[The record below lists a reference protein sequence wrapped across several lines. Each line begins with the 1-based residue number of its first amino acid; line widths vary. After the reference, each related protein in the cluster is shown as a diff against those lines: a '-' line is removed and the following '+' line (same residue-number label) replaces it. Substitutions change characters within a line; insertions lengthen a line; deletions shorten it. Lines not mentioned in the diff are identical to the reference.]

1 MLDNYSVEVPFNSL
15 EILQIL
21 KDRTE
26 DNRKT
31 AVAAMQWHVI
41 TLNISQVKLDS
52 SQALFGAIQEVMS
65 SNDVAD
71 NHVAKVCIDRRL
83 ADDTSLSSAA

>member
-1 MLDNYSVEVPFNSL
+1 MLDNYSVEFPFNSL

-21 KDRTE
+21 KDGTE

-31 AVAAMQWHVI
+31 TVAAMQWYVI
-41 TLNISQVKLDS
+41 TLHISQVKLYS
-52 SQALFGAIQEVMS
+52 SQALFRTVQEVMS

-71 NHVAKVCIDRRL
+71 DQVAKVRIDRHL
-83 ADDTSLSSAA
+83 ADDASLPSAA

>member
-1 MLDNYSVEVPFNSL
+1 
-15 EILQIL
+15 
-21 KDRTE
+21 
-26 DNRKT
+26 
-31 AVAAMQWHVI
+31 MQWYVI

-71 NHVAKVCIDRRL
+71 NHVAKVGIDGHL
-83 ADDTSLSSAA
+83 ADDASLPSAA

>member
-1 MLDNYSVEVPFNSL
+1 MDVPFNSL

-26 DNRKT
+26 YDRKT
-31 AVAAMQWHVI
+31 TVAAMQWQVI

-52 SQALFGAIQEVMS
+52 SQALPRAVQEVMS

-71 NHVAKVCIDRRL
+71 YHVAKVGIDRHL
-83 ADDTSLSSAA
+83 ADDASLPSAA

>member
-21 KDRTE
+21 VDRTE

-31 AVAAMQWHVI
+31 TVASMQWQVI

-52 SQALFGAIQEVMS
+52 SQALPGAVQEVMS
-65 SNDVAD
+65 SNDVVD
-71 NHVAKVCIDRRL
+71 YHVAKVGIDRHL
-83 ADDTSLSSAA
+83 ADDTSLASTA

>member
-1 MLDNYSVEVPFNSL
+1 MLDNYSVELPFKSL

-21 KDRTE
+21 KDRIE

-31 AVAAMQWHVI
+31 TMPTMQWQVI
-41 TLNISQVKLDS
+41 TINISQVKLDS
-52 SQALFGAIQEVMS
+52 SQALLGAIEEVMS

-71 NHVAKVCIDRRL
+71 YQVSKVGIDRHL
-83 ADDTSLSSAA
+83 ADDTSLASTA